1 MAFNAEQEKIV
12 KKWSGETLQSVK
24 SSYLSL
30 INSRKRSGDGF
41 DTLKVSHKMDHGEV
55 SRVSFKMARH
65 LVFVHG
71 GFGKGI
77 GGKKGSSWLDKSGSR
92 KKTDPKS
99 LGANKGRR
107 KAKEWL
113 NPVLDRELPKLADSL
128 LEEKIDTA
136 VKAIFLK

>member
-1 MAFNAEQEKIV
+1 MAFNPEQEKIV

-30 INSRKRSGDGF
+30 INSRKRSGDGL
-41 DTLKVSHKMDHGEV
+41 DTLKVTHKMDHGEV

-77 GGKKGSSWLDKSGSR
+77 GGQKGSSWLDKFGTR
-92 KKTDPKS
+92 KKTNPKS

-136 VKAIFLK
+136 VKAIYLK